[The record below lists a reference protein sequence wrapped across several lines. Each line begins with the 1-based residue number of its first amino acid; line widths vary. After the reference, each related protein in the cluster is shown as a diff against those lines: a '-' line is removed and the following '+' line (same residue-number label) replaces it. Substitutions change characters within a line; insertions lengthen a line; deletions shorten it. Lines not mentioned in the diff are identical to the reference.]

1 MVDWVRAPDL
11 VGLSVDDA
19 LKLAEHAG
27 VDIEASGPGDVPLIA
42 RSGVVIAQ
50 DPPAGIEMVRGG
62 VVLVTVDDGPGG
74 THVREPRRPSPTS
87 QEASGMVDEETGD
100 PVG

>member
-11 VGLSVDDA
+11 VGFSVDDA

-50 DPPAGIEMVRGG
+50 DPPAGI
-62 VVLVTVDDGPGG
+62 
-74 THVREPRRPSPTS
+74 
-87 QEASGMVDEETGD
+87 
-100 PVG
+100 